1 MEVCMAEINN
11 SNNNM
16 NSNNNGSFNKP
27 PQNPNNMTEGQRF
40 QNNPNFNAQQNLQ
53 FQQNPNMQGGN
64 QRFAQNQRVNPQQYA
79 QSQQNS
85 GQNMSQQRPAQNQQ
99 GFTQNSPQQPLSN
112 QSGLQGKKTLSE
124 EDKERLRKV
133 ARDNLDIK
141 KLKKRVKKPSITE
154 NARPLF
160 KLRSL
165 YSAKLAH
172 RMYYERMLE
181 IAKLRALANEGGKKG
196 AALIGTAAK
205 KTRSLVA
212 TLLIVFAILAVVGTG
227 TFVTISMLNRE
238 TPNYDFTGVLTIV
251 DQNKVEAKV
260 DNYVF
265 GSDVNVP
272 ISINN
277 STGQII
283 FISFYI
289 DMKPNEY
296 LQDALDR
303 GELDFSKL
311 VLSYKFGET
320 FNPDNWL
327 IQNVDGTTYMYY
339 YGQVGINSQ
348 LTIIDGYSI
357 DLAEGE
363 TNHEDWVK
371 NGYGVELTFTINY
384 YSVPSVQAEGL
395 NSVPWPQEW
404 KDVIKERIP
413 NFK

>member
-16 NSNNNGSFNKP
+16 NSNSNGSFNNP

-40 QNNPNFNAQQNLQ
+40 QNNPNFNAQQNPQ

-64 QRFAQNQRVNPQQYA
+64 QRFAQNQRVNPQQYT

>member
-16 NSNNNGSFNKP
+16 NSNSNGSFNNP

-40 QNNPNFNAQQNLQ
+40 QNNPNFNAQQNPQ

>member
-16 NSNNNGSFNKP
+16 NSNNNGSFNNP

-40 QNNPNFNAQQNLQ
+40 QNNPNFNAQQNPQ

>member
-196 AALIGTAAK
+196 AALISTAAK

>member
-1 MEVCMAEINN
+1 MAEINN

-16 NSNNNGSFNKP
+16 NSNSNGSFNNP

-40 QNNPNFNAQQNLQ
+40 QNNPNFNAQQNPQ

>member
-1 MEVCMAEINN
+1 MAEINN

-16 NSNNNGSFNKP
+16 NSNSNGSFNNP

-40 QNNPNFNAQQNLQ
+40 QNNPNFNAQQNPQ

-64 QRFAQNQRVNPQQYA
+64 QRFAQNQRVNPQQYP

>member
-1 MEVCMAEINN
+1 MAEINN

-16 NSNNNGSFNKP
+16 NSNNNGSFNNP

-40 QNNPNFNAQQNLQ
+40 QNNPNFNAQQNPQ

>member
-1 MEVCMAEINN
+1 MAEINN

-16 NSNNNGSFNKP
+16 NSNSNGSFNNP

-40 QNNPNFNAQQNLQ
+40 QNNPNFNAQQNPQ

-64 QRFAQNQRVNPQQYA
+64 QRFAQNQRVNPQQYT